1 MADNWQSKYIKRFNE
16 RLKQVTKQFT
26 LNNDTATNPYIADY
40 LRAIN
45 ESGLD
50 YTTKID
56 SKGNTIVSVRNTA
69 ENREKIGNLIDS
81 ENKYNPKTVGNIH
94 EETRRKIERQR
105 AATGDKRKISAAE
118 VKRQAKLDIYYSN
131 LDENLNI
138 LYNFYGVDV
147 MSGDTTNLPPEL
159 QKIYKT
165 LKSRKSDY
173 KNEKDYQ
180 KAKDRAVED
189 LHNAVYSLRQSERKR
204 AIQNAYNWGQ

>member
-40 LRAIN
+40 IRAIN

-69 ENREKIGNLIDS
+69 ENRKKIGNLIDS
-81 ENKYNPKTVGNIH
+81 ENKYSPKTVGDIH
-94 EETRRKIERQR
+94 AENRRKIEWQR
-105 AATGDKRKISAAE
+105 TATGDKRKITMAE
-118 VKRQAKLDIYYSN
+118 VKRQTKLDLYYRN
-131 LDENLNI
+131 LDDDLNT

-147 MSGDTTNLPPEL
+147 MSGDTTNLPPQL
-159 QKIYKT
+159 QQIYKK
-165 LKSRKSDY
+165 LKKRKSEY
-173 KNEKDYQ
+173 RNEKDYIQ
-180 KAKDRAVED
+180 ERNRAVED
-189 LHNAVYSLRQSERKR
+189 LHNAVAAFRMSERKK
-204 AIQNAYNWGQ
+204 AVKNAHNWGE

>member
-40 LRAIN
+40 IRSIN

-56 SKGNTIVSVRNTA
+56 SKGNTIISVRNTA

-81 ENKYNPKTVGNIH
+81 ENKYNPKTVGDIH
-94 EETRRKIERQR
+94 GETRQKIERQR
-105 AATGDKRKISAAE
+105 AATGDTRKITMAE

-147 MSGDTTNLPPEL
+147 MSGEAKLPPQL
-159 QKIYKT
+159 QQIYKK
-165 LKSRKSDY
+165 LKKRKSEY
-173 KNEKDYQ
+173 RNEKDYIQ
-180 KAKDRAVED
+180 ERDRAVED
-189 LHNAVYSLRQSERKR
+189 LHNAVAAFRQTERNR
-204 AIQNAYNWGQ
+204 AIKNAYNWGK

>member
-69 ENREKIGNLIDS
+69 ENRGKIGNLIDS

-105 AATGDKRKISAAE
+105 AATGDKRKISSAE

-147 MSGDTTNLPPEL
+147 MSGEAKLPPQL
-159 QKIYKT
+159 QQIYKK
-165 LKSRKSDY
+165 LKKRKSDY
-173 KNEKDYQ
+173 RDEKDYIQ
-180 KAKDRAVED
+180 ERNRAVED
-189 LHNAVYSLRQSERKR
+189 LHNAVAAFRQTERKR

>member
-40 LRAIN
+40 MRAIN

-69 ENREKIGNLIDS
+69 ENRGKIGNLIDS

-94 EETRRKIERQR
+94 EETRRKLERQR
-105 AATGDKRKISAAE
+105 AATGDKRKITAAE

-147 MSGDTTNLPPEL
+147 MSGEAKLPPQL
-159 QKIYKT
+159 QQIYKK
-165 LKSRKSDY
+165 LKRRKSDY
-173 KNEKDYQ
+173 RNEKDYIQ
-180 KAKDRAVED
+180 ERDKAVED
-189 LHNAVYSLRQSERKR
+189 LHNAVAAFRQSERKR

>member
-40 LRAIN
+40 MRAIK

-50 YTTKID
+50 YTTKMD
-56 SKGNTIVSVRNTA
+56 SKGNIIVSVRNTA
-69 ENREKIGNLIDS
+69 ENRGKIGNLIDS
-81 ENKYNPKTVGNIH
+81 ENKYNPKTVGDIY
-94 EETRRKIERQR
+94 EDTRQKIEQQR
-105 AATGDKRKISAAE
+105 TVTGDKRKITRAE
-118 VKRQAKLDIYYSN
+118 VKRQAKLDLYYRN
-131 LDENLNI
+131 LDDNLNT

-159 QKIYKT
+159 KKIYKT
-165 LKSRKSDY
+165 LKSRKFEYIS
-173 KNEKDYQ
+173 EEDYQ

-189 LHNAVYSLRQSERKR
+189 LHNAVYGVRRAERNR
-204 AIQNAYNWGQ
+204 AIKNANSWGE

>member
-40 LRAIN
+40 MRAIN

-50 YTTKID
+50 YKTKID
-56 SKGNTIVSVRNTA
+56 SKGNTIVSVRNTE
-69 ENREKIGNLIDS
+69 ENRGKIGNLIDS
-81 ENKYNPKTVGNIH
+81 ENKYNPKTVGDIH
-94 EETRRKIERQR
+94 AETRRKIERQR
-105 AATGDKRKISAAE
+105 AATGDKRKISSAE

-147 MSGDTTNLPPEL
+147 MSGEAKLPPQL
-159 QKIYKT
+159 QQIYKK
-165 LKSRKSDY
+165 LKRRKSEY
-173 KNEKDYQ
+173 KNEKDYIQ
-180 KAKDRAVED
+180 ERNKAVED
-189 LHNAVYSLRQSERKR
+189 LHNAVAAFRQPERKK
-204 AIQNAYNWGQ
+204 AIKNAYNWGK

>member
-40 LRAIN
+40 MRAIN

-56 SKGNTIVSVRNTA
+56 SKGNTIVSVKNTA
-69 ENREKIGNLIDS
+69 KNREKIGNLIDS
-81 ENKYNPKTVGNIH
+81 ENKYNPKTVGDIH
-94 EETRRKIERQR
+94 AETRQKIERQR
-105 AATGDKRKISAAE
+105 AAAGDKRKITIAE
-118 VKRQAKLDIYYSN
+118 IKRKAKLDIYYNN

-147 MSGDTTNLPPEL
+147 MSGEAKLPPHL
-159 QKIYKT
+159 QQIYKK
-165 LKSRKSDY
+165 LKKRKSEY
-173 KNEKDYQ
+173 RNEKDYEAVRN
-180 KAKDRAVED
+180 KAVED
-189 LHNAVYSLRQSERKR
+189 LHNAVAEMRRAERNM
-204 AIQNAYNWGQ
+204 AIKNAYNWGE

>member
-40 LRAIN
+40 MRAIN

-81 ENKYNPKTVGNIH
+81 ENKYNPKTVGDIH
-94 EETRRKIERQR
+94 AETRRKIERQR
-105 AATGDKRKISAAE
+105 AATGDKRKISSAE

-147 MSGDTTNLPPEL
+147 MSGEAKLPPQL
-159 QKIYKT
+159 QQIYKK
-165 LKSRKSDY
+165 LKKRKSEY
-173 KNEKDYQ
+173 KNEKDYIQ
-180 KAKDRAVED
+180 ERNKAVED
-189 LHNAVYSLRQSERKR
+189 LHNAVAAFRQTERNR
-204 AIQNAYNWGQ
+204 AVKNAYNWGQ

>member
-81 ENKYNPKTVGNIH
+81 ENKYNPKTVGDIH
-94 EETRRKIERQR
+94 AETRRKIERQR
-105 AATGDKRKISAAE
+105 AATGDKRKISSAE

-147 MSGDTTNLPPEL
+147 MSGEAKLPPQL
-159 QKIYKT
+159 QQIYKK
-165 LKSRKSDY
+165 LKRRKSDY
-173 KNEKDYQ
+173 RNEKDYIQ
-180 KAKDRAVED
+180 ERDKAVED
-189 LHNAVYSLRQSERKR
+189 LHNAVAAFRQSERKR

>member
-40 LRAIN
+40 IRAIN

-69 ENREKIGNLIDS
+69 ENRGKIGNLIDS
-81 ENKYNPKTVGNIH
+81 ENKYNPKTVGDIH
-94 EETRRKIERQR
+94 AETRRKIERQR
-105 AATGDKRKISAAE
+105 AAAGDKRKITAAE

-138 LYNFYGVDV
+138 VYNFHGIDV
-147 MSGDTTNLPPEL
+147 MSGEAKLPPQL
-159 QKIYKT
+159 QQIYKK
-165 LKSRKSDY
+165 LKKRKSEY
-173 KNEKDYQ
+173 RNEKDYIQ
-180 KAKDRAVED
+180 ERNKAVED
-189 LHNAVYSLRQSERKR
+189 LHNAVAAFRQSERNR
-204 AIQNAYNWGQ
+204 AIKNAYNWGK

>member
-81 ENKYNPKTVGNIH
+81 ENKYNPKTVGDIRA
-94 EETRRKIERQR
+94 ETRRKIERQR

>member
-40 LRAIN
+40 IRAIN

-81 ENKYNPKTVGNIH
+81 ENKYNPKTVSDIH
-94 EETRRKIERQR
+94 AETRRKIERQR
-105 AATGDKRKISAAE
+105 AAAGDKRKITAAG

-147 MSGDTTNLPPEL
+147 MSGEAKLPPQL
-159 QKIYKT
+159 QQIYKK
-165 LKSRKSDY
+165 LKRRKSEY
-173 KNEKDYQ
+173 KNEKDYIQ
-180 KAKDRAVED
+180 ERNRAVED
-189 LHNAVYSLRQSERKR
+189 LHNAVAAFRQSERNR
-204 AIQNAYNWGQ
+204 AIKNANNWGK

>member
-40 LRAIN
+40 IRAIK

-69 ENREKIGNLIDS
+69 ENRGKIGNLIDS
-81 ENKYNPKTVGNIH
+81 ENKYSPKTVGDIH
-94 EETRRKIERQR
+94 AETRRKIERQR
-105 AATGDKRKISAAE
+105 AATGDKRKITAAE

-147 MSGDTTNLPPEL
+147 MSGEAKLPPQL
-159 QKIYKT
+159 QQIYKK
-165 LKSRKSDY
+165 LKRRKSEYRNENDY
-173 KNEKDYQ
+173 IQERDK
-180 KAKDRAVED
+180 AVED
-189 LHNAVYSLRQSERKR
+189 LHNALADFRRTERNR
-204 AIQNAYNWGQ
+204 AIKNAHNWGK

>member
-16 RLKQVTKQFT
+16 RLKQVAKQFT

-40 LRAIN
+40 IRAIN

-94 EETRRKIERQR
+94 EETRRKLERQR
-105 AATGDKRKISAAE
+105 AAAGNKRKISAAE

-147 MSGDTTNLPPEL
+147 MSGEAKLPPQL
-159 QKIYKT
+159 QQIYKK
-165 LKSRKSDY
+165 LKRRKSDY
-173 KNEKDYQ
+173 RNEKDYIQ
-180 KAKDRAVED
+180 ERDKAVED
-189 LHNAVYSLRQSERKR
+189 LHNAVAAFRQSERKR
-204 AIQNAYNWGQ
+204 AIQNAYNWGE

>member
-40 LRAIN
+40 IRAIN

-81 ENKYNPKTVGNIH
+81 ENKYSPKTVGDIH
-94 EETRRKIERQR
+94 TETRRKIERQR
-105 AATGDKRKISAAE
+105 ATTGDKRKISAAE
-118 VKRQAKLDIYYSN
+118 V
-131 LDENLNI
+131 
-138 LYNFYGVDV
+138 
-147 MSGDTTNLPPEL
+147 
-159 QKIYKT
+159 
-165 LKSRKSDY
+165 
-173 KNEKDYQ
+173 
-180 KAKDRAVED
+180 
-189 LHNAVYSLRQSERKR
+189 
-204 AIQNAYNWGQ
+204 

>member
-16 RLKQVTKQFT
+16 RLKQITKQFT

-40 LRAIN
+40 MRAIN
-45 ESGLD
+45 DSGLD

-81 ENKYNPKTVGNIH
+81 ENKYNPKTVGDIH

-105 AATGDKRKISAAE
+105 AVTGDKKKISMSE

-138 LYNFYGVDV
+138 LYNFYGIDV
-147 MSGDTTNLPPEL
+147 MSGDTKNLPPEL

-165 LKSRKSDY
+165 LKSRKVDY
-173 KNEKDYQ
+173 KNEKVYQ
-180 KAKDRAVED
+180 KAKNRVVED
-189 LHNAVYSLRQSERKR
+189 LHNAVYGLRQAERNR
-204 AIQNAYNWGQ
+204 AIKNAYNWEK

>member
-40 LRAIN
+40 IRAIN

-56 SKGNTIVSVRNTA
+56 SKGNTIISVRNTA
-69 ENREKIGNLIDS
+69 ENRGKIGNLIGS
-81 ENKYNPKTVGNIH
+81 ENKYSPKTVGDIH
-94 EETRRKIERQR
+94 AETRRKIERQR
-105 AATGDKRKISAAE
+105 AATGDKRKISSAE

-138 LYNFYGVDV
+138 LYNFYGIDV
-147 MSGDTTNLPPEL
+147 MSGEAKLPPQL
-159 QKIYKT
+159 QQIYKK
-165 LKSRKSDY
+165 LKKRKSEY
-173 KNEKDYQ
+173 RNEKDYIQ
-180 KAKDRAVED
+180 ERNKGVED
-189 LHNAVYSLRQSERKR
+189 LHNAVAAFRQTERNR
-204 AIQNAYNWGQ
+204 AIKNAYNWGK

>member
-40 LRAIN
+40 IRAIN

-81 ENKYNPKTVGNIH
+81 ENKYNPKTVGDIH
-94 EETRRKIERQR
+94 AETRRKIERQR
-105 AATGDKRKISAAE
+105 AATGDKRKITAAE

-147 MSGDTTNLPPEL
+147 MSGEAKLPPQL
-159 QKIYKT
+159 QQIYKK
-165 LKSRKSDY
+165 LKRRKSDY
-173 KNEKDYQ
+173 RNEKDYIQ
-180 KAKDRAVED
+180 ERNKAVED
-189 LHNAVYSLRQSERKR
+189 LHNAVAAFRQSERKR

>member
-26 LNNDTATNPYIADY
+26 LNNDTSTNPHIADY
-40 LRAIN
+40 IRAIN

-81 ENKYNPKTVGNIH
+81 ENKYNPKTVGDIH

-105 AATGDKRKISAAE
+105 AATGDTRKISMAE
-118 VKRQAKLDIYYSN
+118 VKRQAKLDIYYNN

-138 LYNFYGVDV
+138 LYNFYGVDI
-147 MSGDTTNLPPEL
+147 MSGETKLPPQL
-159 QKIYKT
+159 QQIYKK
-165 LKSRKSDY
+165 LKKRKSEY
-173 KNEKDYQ
+173 RNEKDYIQ
-180 KAKDRAVED
+180 ERNRAVED
-189 LHNAVYSLRQSERKR
+189 LHNAVAAFRQTERNR
-204 AIQNAYNWGQ
+204 AIKNAYTWGK

>member
-26 LNNDTATNPYIADY
+26 LNNDTATNPYIANY
-40 LRAIN
+40 IRAIN
-45 ESGLD
+45 ESGLA

-81 ENKYNPKTVGNIH
+81 ENKYNPKTVGDIH
-94 EETRRKIERQR
+94 AETRQKIERQR
-105 AATGDKRKISAAE
+105 AATGDKRKISSAE

-147 MSGDTTNLPPEL
+147 MSGEAKLPPQL
-159 QKIYKT
+159 QQIYKK
-165 LKSRKSDY
+165 LKKRKSEY
-173 KNEKDYQ
+173 KNEKDYIQ
-180 KAKDRAVED
+180 ERNKAVED
-189 LHNAVYSLRQSERKR
+189 LHNAVAAFRQSERKR
-204 AIQNAYNWGQ
+204 AIKNAHNWRE

>member
-40 LRAIN
+40 MRAIN

-69 ENREKIGNLIDS
+69 ENRGKIGNLIDS
-81 ENKYNPKTVGNIH
+81 ENKYNPKTVGDIH
-94 EETRRKIERQR
+94 AETRRKIERQR
-105 AATGDKRKISAAE
+105 AATGDKRKISSAE

-147 MSGDTTNLPPEL
+147 MSGEAKLPPQL
-159 QKIYKT
+159 QQIYKK
-165 LKSRKSDY
+165 LKRRKSDY
-173 KNEKDYQ
+173 RNEKDYIQ
-180 KAKDRAVED
+180 ERDKVVED
-189 LHNAVYSLRQSERKR
+189 LHNAVAAFRQSERKR

>member
-26 LNNDTATNPYIADY
+26 LNNETATNPYIADY

-81 ENKYNPKTVGNIH
+81 ENKYNPKTVGDIH
-94 EETRRKIERQR
+94 AETRRKIERQR
-105 AATGDKRKISAAE
+105 AATGDTRKISAAE

-147 MSGDTTNLPPEL
+147 MSGEAKLPPQL
-159 QKIYKT
+159 QQIYKK
-165 LKSRKSDY
+165 LKRRKSDY
-173 KNEKDYQ
+173 RNEKDYIQ
-180 KAKDRAVED
+180 ERDKAVED
-189 LHNAVYSLRQSERKR
+189 LHNAVAAFRQSERKR
-204 AIQNAYNWGQ
+204 ATQNAYNWGQ

>member
-1 MADNWQSKYIKRFNE
+1 MTDNWQSKYLKRFNE

-40 LRAIN
+40 IRAIN

-50 YTTKID
+50 YKTKID

-81 ENKYNPKTVGNIH
+81 ENKYNPKTVGDIH
-94 EETRRKIERQR
+94 AETRRKIERQR
-105 AATGDKRKISAAE
+105 AATGDKRKISTAE
-118 VKRQAKLDIYYSN
+118 VKRQAKLDIYYNN

-147 MSGDTTNLPPEL
+147 MSGEAKLPPQL
-159 QKIYKT
+159 QQIYKK
-165 LKSRKSDY
+165 LKRRKSEY
-173 KNEKDYQ
+173 KNEKDYLQ
-180 KAKDRAVED
+180 ERNKAAED
-189 LHNAVYSLRQSERKR
+189 LHNAVSAFRQMERNR
-204 AIQNAYNWGQ
+204 AIKNAYNWGK

>member
-40 LRAIN
+40 IRAIN

-69 ENREKIGNLIDS
+69 ENRGKIGNLIDS
-81 ENKYNPKTVGNIH
+81 ENKYNPKTVGDIH
-94 EETRRKIERQR
+94 AETRRKIERQR
-105 AATGDKRKISAAE
+105 AATGDKRKISSAE

-147 MSGDTTNLPPEL
+147 MSGEAKLPPQL
-159 QKIYKT
+159 QQIYKK
-165 LKSRKSDY
+165 LKRRKSDY
-173 KNEKDYQ
+173 RNEKDYIQ
-180 KAKDRAVED
+180 ERDKAVED
-189 LHNAVYSLRQSERKR
+189 LHNAVAAFRQSERKR

>member
-40 LRAIN
+40 MRAIN

-69 ENREKIGNLIDS
+69 ENRGKIGNLIDS

-105 AATGDKRKISAAE
+105 AATGDKRKISSAE

-147 MSGDTTNLPPEL
+147 MSGEAKLPPQL
-159 QKIYKT
+159 QQIYKK
-165 LKSRKSDY
+165 LKRRKSDY
-173 KNEKDYQ
+173 RNEKDYIQ
-180 KAKDRAVED
+180 ERDKAVED
-189 LHNAVYSLRQSERKR
+189 LHNAVAAFRQSERKR

>member
-40 LRAIN
+40 IRAIH

-50 YTTKID
+50 YKTKID
-56 SKGNTIVSVRNTA
+56 SKGTTIVSVRNTA

-81 ENKYNPKTVGNIH
+81 ENKYNPKTVGDIH
-94 EETRRKIERQR
+94 AETRRKIEKQR

-138 LYNFYGVDV
+138 LYNFYGVDI
-147 MSGDTTNLPPEL
+147 MSGEAKLPTQL
-159 QKIYKT
+159 QQIYKK
-165 LKSRKSDY
+165 LKKRKSEY
-173 KNEKDYQ
+173 KNEKNYMQ
-180 KAKDRAVED
+180 ERNKAVED
-189 LHNAVYSLRQSERKR
+189 LHNAVAAFRQMERKR
-204 AIQNAYNWGQ
+204 AIKNAYNWG

>member
-40 LRAIN
+40 IRAIN

-94 EETRRKIERQR
+94 EETRRKIERER
-105 AATGDKRKISAAE
+105 AAAGDKRKISAAE

-147 MSGDTTNLPPEL
+147 MSGEAKLPPQL
-159 QKIYKT
+159 QQIYKK
-165 LKSRKSDY
+165 LKRRKSDY
-173 KNEKDYQ
+173 RNEKDYIQ
-180 KAKDRAVED
+180 ERDKAVED
-189 LHNAVYSLRQSERKR
+189 LHNAVAAFRQSERKR

>member
-40 LRAIN
+40 IRAIN

-81 ENKYNPKTVGNIH
+81 ENKYNPKTVGDIH
-94 EETRRKIERQR
+94 AETRQKIERQR
-105 AATGDKRKISAAE
+105 AATGDKRKISSAE

-147 MSGDTTNLPPEL
+147 MSGEAKLPPQL
-159 QKIYKT
+159 QQIYKK
-165 LKSRKSDY
+165 LKKRKSEY
-173 KNEKDYQ
+173 KNEKDYIQ
-180 KAKDRAVED
+180 ERNKAVED
-189 LHNAVYSLRQSERKR
+189 LHNAVAAFRQAERKR
-204 AIQNAYNWGQ
+204 AIKNAYNWGK

>member
-40 LRAIN
+40 IRAIN

-69 ENREKIGNLIDS
+69 ENRGKIGNLIDS
-81 ENKYNPKTVGNIH
+81 ENKHNPKTVGDIH

-105 AATGDKRKISAAE
+105 AATGDKRKITAAE

-147 MSGDTTNLPPEL
+147 MSGEAKLPPQL
-159 QKIYKT
+159 QQIYKK
-165 LKSRKSDY
+165 LKRRKSDY
-173 KNEKDYQ
+173 RNEKDYIQ
-180 KAKDRAVED
+180 ERDKAVED
-189 LHNAVYSLRQSERKR
+189 LHNTVAAFRQSERKR
-204 AIQNAYNWGQ
+204 AIQNAYNWGK

>member
-26 LNNDTATNPYIADY
+26 LNNNTATNPYIADY
-40 LRAIN
+40 MRAIN

-131 LDENLNI
+131 LDDNLNI

-147 MSGDTTNLPPEL
+147 MSGEAKLPPQL
-159 QKIYKT
+159 QQIYKK
-165 LKSRKSDY
+165 LKKRKSEY

-189 LHNAVYSLRQSERKR
+189 LHNAVAAFRRAERNR
-204 AIQNAYNWGQ
+204 AIKNANNWGK

>member
-1 MADNWQSKYIKRFNE
+1 MTNNWQSKYIKRFNE
-16 RLKQVTKQFT
+16 RLKQVAKQFT

-40 LRAIN
+40 IRAIN

-94 EETRRKIERQR
+94 EETRRKLERQR
-105 AATGDKRKISAAE
+105 AAAGNKRKISAAE

-147 MSGDTTNLPPEL
+147 MSGEAKLPPQL
-159 QKIYKT
+159 QQIYKK
-165 LKSRKSDY
+165 LKRRKSDY
-173 KNEKDYQ
+173 RNEKDYIQ
-180 KAKDRAVED
+180 ERDKAVED
-189 LHNAVYSLRQSERKR
+189 LHNAVAAFRQSERKR

>member
-1 MADNWQSKYIKRFNE
+1 MADNQQSKYIKRFNE

-40 LRAIN
+40 IRAIN

-94 EETRRKIERQR
+94 EETRRKLERQR
-105 AATGDKRKISAAE
+105 AAAGNKRKISAAE

-147 MSGDTTNLPPEL
+147 MSGEAKLPPQL
-159 QKIYKT
+159 QQIYKK
-165 LKSRKSDY
+165 LKRRKSDY
-173 KNEKDYQ
+173 RNEKDYIQ
-180 KAKDRAVED
+180 ERDKAVED
-189 LHNAVYSLRQSERKR
+189 LHNAVAAFRQSERKR

>member
-40 LRAIN
+40 IRAIN

-69 ENREKIGNLIDS
+69 ENRGKIGNLIDS
-81 ENKYNPKTVGNIH
+81 ENKYNPKTVGDIH
-94 EETRRKIERQR
+94 NETRRKIERQR
-105 AATGDKRKISAAE
+105 AATGDNRKISSAE

-147 MSGDTTNLPPEL
+147 MSGEAKLPPQL
-159 QKIYKT
+159 QQIYKK
-165 LKSRKSDY
+165 LKRRKSDY
-173 KNEKDYQ
+173 RNEKDYIQ
-180 KAKDRAVED
+180 ERDKAVED
-189 LHNAVYSLRQSERKR
+189 LHNAVAAFRQSERKR

>member
-40 LRAIN
+40 MRAIN

-69 ENREKIGNLIDS
+69 ENRGKIGNLIDS
-81 ENKYNPKTVGNIH
+81 ENKYNPKTVGDIH
-94 EETRRKIERQR
+94 AETRRKIERQR
-105 AATGDKRKISAAE
+105 AATGDKRKITAAE

-147 MSGDTTNLPPEL
+147 MSGEAKLPPQL
-159 QKIYKT
+159 QQIYKK
-165 LKSRKSDY
+165 LKRRKSDY
-173 KNEKDYQ
+173 RNEKDYIQ
-180 KAKDRAVED
+180 ERNKAVED
-189 LHNAVYSLRQSERKR
+189 LHNTVAAFRQSERNR
-204 AIQNAYNWGQ
+204 AIKNANNWGE

>member
-40 LRAIN
+40 LRAMN

-56 SKGNTIVSVRNTA
+56 SKGNTIYSVRNTA
-69 ENREKIGNLIDS
+69 ENRGKIGNLIDS

-94 EETRRKIERQR
+94 AETHRKIERQR

-138 LYNFYGVDV
+138 LYNFYGVDI
-147 MSGDTTNLPPEL
+147 MSGEAKLPPQL
-159 QKIYKT
+159 QQIYKK
-165 LKSRKSDY
+165 LKKRKSEY
-173 KNEKDYQ
+173 RNEKDYIQ
-180 KAKDRAVED
+180 ERNKAVED
-189 LHNAVYSLRQSERKR
+189 LHNAVAAFRQTERNR
-204 AIQNAYNWGQ
+204 AIKNANNWGE

>member
-40 LRAIN
+40 IRAIN

-81 ENKYNPKTVGNIH
+81 ENKYNPKTVGDIH
-94 EETRRKIERQR
+94 AETRRKLERQR
-105 AATGDKRKISAAE
+105 TATGDKRKISASE

-138 LYNFYGVDV
+138 LYKFYGVDV

-189 LHNAVYSLRQSERKR
+189 LHNAVYSLRQAERNR
-204 AIQNAYNWGQ
+204 AIKNAYNWGE